1 MSDGAALPLAHTA
14 EGTVYLVLDCQADR
28 QTLVADLFS
37 GQYRHPLRVVTLRA
51 RSSDHEL
58 PAVVREFVERAGW

>member
-37 GQYRHPLRVVTLRA
+37 GQYRHPLRGDLA
-51 RSSDHEL
+51 REVIR
-58 PAVVREFVERAGW
+58 P